1 MTTRT
6 RWIKR
11 RALAL
16 AVAALGV
23 VAIAGTALA
32 GHQTSG
38 VKSYTGC
45 LVSGD
50 GVMIKIKEGNAPRSA
65 CTGGGQVEAHF
76 SGGDI
81 TAITALTGGGLTGG
95 GENGAVSLSIR
106 RDCGSSQVV
115 KWNGSA
121 WSCADDNNS
130 TYTAGTG
137 LDLSSGGEFSVEESY
152 RLPQTCASGEAATRN
167 PAVGGGAATWIC
179 DQYATADQACT
190 SGQFAKEITALG
202 SLSCAAPPA
211 GSALQIFEA
220 KQSGSDGIPDDG
232 VTRTYLTLNVPAG
245 AYILFSTGRL
255 TSEDNFDDGSSAHCF
270 DSVRVGFIDVTPD
283 EALGKDWNE
292 EDFRRTTGGSI
303 TIDCRATDGADGA
316 GIENASL
323 VAVKVG

>member
-1 MTTRT
+1 MAGKLTYMR
-6 RWIKR
+6 R
-11 RALAL
+11 RALVL
-16 AVAALGV
+16 AIAVFGV
-23 VAIAGTALA
+23 VALGGTALA

-38 VKSYTGC
+38 VRSYTGC

-50 GVMIKIKEGNAPRSA
+50 GVIIKVKEGNAPRSG
-65 CTGGGQVEAHF
+65 CTGGQVEAHF

-81 TAITALTGGGLTGG
+81 TSIAAQNGGGLVGVS
-95 GENGAVSLSIR
+95 ENGAVSLSIR
-106 RDCGSSQVV
+106 RDCGSGQVV
-115 KWNGSA
+115 KWSGSA
-121 WSCADDNNS
+121 WACADDSNS

-137 LDLSSGGEFSVEESY
+137 LDLSGGGEFSVEEGY
-152 RLPQTCASGEAATRN
+152 RLPQNCASGEAATRN

-179 DQYATADQACT
+179 DQYATADQACA

-211 GSALQIFEA
+211 GGAPQIFEA
-220 KQSGSDGIPDDG
+220 KQSGSAGIPDDG
-232 VTRTYLTLNVPAG
+232 VTRTYLTLNVTAG
-245 AYILFSTGRL
+245 AYILFSKGRL